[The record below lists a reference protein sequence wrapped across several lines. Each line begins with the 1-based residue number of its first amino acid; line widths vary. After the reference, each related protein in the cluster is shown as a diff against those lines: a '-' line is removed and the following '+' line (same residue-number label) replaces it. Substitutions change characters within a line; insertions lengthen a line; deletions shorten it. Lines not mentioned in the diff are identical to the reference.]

1 MAGGDL
7 YWPIYWDGQRHNVT
21 PHHAETRQLAVR
33 HGLEHEPDMTLE
45 AVISDEMNLSVPQ
58 MLELA
63 DVLPLNQEV
72 MLKAVF
78 VQRAQCNAQRRS
90 HLRIGDPGSH

>member
-1 MAGGDL
+1 MAERDL
-7 YWPIYWDGQRHNVT
+7 YWLVYCDGQKHQVG
-21 PHHAETRQLAVR
+21 PHDAETRQLALR
-33 HGLEHEPDMTLE
+33 HGLEHVTDMTLL